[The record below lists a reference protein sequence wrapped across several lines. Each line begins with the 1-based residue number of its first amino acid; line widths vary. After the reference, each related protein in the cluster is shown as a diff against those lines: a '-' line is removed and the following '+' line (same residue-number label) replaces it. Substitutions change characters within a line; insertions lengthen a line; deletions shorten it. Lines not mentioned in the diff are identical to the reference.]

1 MFNTPSK
8 PRNLTL
14 IAALMLLFLTSCN
27 TPSTRPTPDPQTV
40 IDDAVAATIAAIP
53 AATPYPIPTP
63 YPSPTLMPLVGTFC
77 EYGFCIGHPV
87 EMVFVDEGATH
98 KPPSPG
104 TQSKGILYGYTETLF
119 IQLNWQISDPN
130 FNPQSSM
137 ALILEETQALQG
149 NLDVLLIGN
158 LNVYYQPSSTITS
171 VLPYGAVA
179 VWQCGGRDFIWKV
192 YTPQDGMAQDIL
204 KQSLEKFRCE

>member
-1 MFNTPSK
+1 MSTHSIS
-8 PRNLTL
+8 RWHYLIVLT
-14 IAALMLLFLTSCN
+14 IVSLFLAGCN
-27 TPSTRPTPDPQTV
+27 NPIPTPADPQAQ
-40 IDDAVAATIAAIP
+40 INDAVVATIAAIP
-53 AATPYPIPTP
+53 TYTPYPLPSP
-63 YPSPTLMPLVGTFC
+63 VPSPTLAPLTGLFC
-77 EYGFCIGHPV
+77 EYGFCIGHPP

-104 TQSKGILYGYTETLF
+104 TQSKGILYGYTETMF

-130 FNPQSSM
+130 FNPQTAM
-137 ALILEETQALQG
+137 TLILEETQTLQG

-179 VWQCGGRDFIWKV
+179 TWQCGGRDFIWKV
-192 YTPQDGMAQDIL
+192 YAPQDGTAQGLL
-204 KQSLEKFRCE
+204 KQSLERFRCE

>member
-1 MFNTPSK
+1 MFNLSAKLP
-8 PRNLTL
+8 NLV
-14 IAALMLLFLTSCN
+14 LLAVVAILLLTSCN
-27 TPSTRPTPDPQTV
+27 TPSVEPTPDPQTA
-40 IDDAVAATIAAIP
+40 IDESVAATIDAIP
-53 AATPYPIPTP
+53 TATPYPIPTA
-63 YPSPTLMPLVGTFC
+63 YPSPTLAPLVGTFC
-77 EYGFCIGHPV
+77 EYGFCIGHPSD
-87 EMVFVDEGATH
+87 MVFIDEGATL
-98 KPPSPG
+98 KPPAPG

-149 NLDVLLIGN
+149 NLDVLLIDN
-158 LNVYYQPSSTITS
+158 LNVYYQPSSTITP

-204 KQSLEKFRCE
+204 KKSLERFRCE

>member
-1 MFNTPSK
+1 MFNIPSK

-14 IAALMLLFLTSCN
+14 IAAFIIILLLTSCN
-27 TPSTRPTPDPQTV
+27 TPSIQPTPDPQTA
-40 IDDAVAATIAAIP
+40 IDEAVAATIA
-53 AATPYPIPTP
+53 AATPYPIPTA
-63 YPSPTLMPLVGTFC
+63 YPSPTLIPLVGTFC

-87 EMVFVDEGATH
+87 EMVLVDEGATH
-98 KPPSPG
+98 KPPNPG
-104 TQSKGILYGYTETLF
+104 TQSKGILYGYSETLF

-130 FNPQSSM
+130 FNPQSAM

-149 NLDVLLIGN
+149 NLDVLLIGK
-158 LNVYYQPSSTITS
+158 LNVYYQPSSTITP

-179 VWQCGGRDFIWKV
+179 TWQCGGRDFIWKV

-204 KQSLEKFRCE
+204 KQSLERFRCE

>member
-14 IAALMLLFLTSCN
+14 IAALMMLLLTSCS

-40 IDDAVAATIAAIP
+40 IDNAVAATIAAIP
-53 AATPYPIPTP
+53 AATPYPLPTA
-63 YPSPTLMPLVGTFC
+63 YPSPTLAPLVGTFC
-77 EYGFCIGHPV
+77 EYSFCIGHPV

-98 KPPSPG
+98 KPPNPG

-119 IQLNWQISDPN
+119 IQLDWQISDPN

-149 NLDVLLIGN
+149 NLDVLLIGK
-158 LNVYYQPSSTITS
+158 LDVYYQPSSTVTPT
-171 VLPYGAVA
+171 LPYGAVA

>member
-1 MFNTPSK
+1 MFNIPSK

-14 IAALMLLFLTSCN
+14 IAAVMMLLLTSCN
-27 TPSTRPTPDPQTV
+27 TPSVQPTPDPQTV

-53 AATPYPIPTP
+53 AATPYPIPTA
-63 YPSPTLMPLVGTFC
+63 YPSPTLVPLVGTFC
-77 EYGFCIGHPV
+77 EYGFCIGHPA
-87 EMVFVDEGATH
+87 EMVFIDEGATL
-98 KPPSPG
+98 KPPTPG

-119 IQLNWQISDPN
+119 IQLDWQISDPN